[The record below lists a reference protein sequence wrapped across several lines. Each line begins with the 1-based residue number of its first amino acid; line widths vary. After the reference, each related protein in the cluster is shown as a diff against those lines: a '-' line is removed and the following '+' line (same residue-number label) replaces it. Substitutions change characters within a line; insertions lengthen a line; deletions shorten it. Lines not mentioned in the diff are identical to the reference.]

1 MDTEILKQLY
11 TQYVG
16 SEPAEIVQLPASGS
30 NRHYFRL
37 SGEQSLIGVIGELP
51 EENKAFLYMDKHFLE
66 QGLPV
71 PKVFAESDDKMA
83 YIQEDLGDTIL
94 FNAIE
99 KARKTRV
106 FGEEEK
112 RLLSKTIRRLC
123 EFQFKGADGMD
134 FSYCYPASEFNARSI
149 FWDLNYFKYCFL
161 KATGL
166 EFNEGQL
173 EDDFQHLADV
183 LLRSSSAT
191 FMYRDFQSRNV
202 MIKDG
207 EPMFIDFQ
215 GGRKGPF
222 FYDVASFLWQAKA
235 NFPNSLR
242 QELLK
247 EYIDEL
253 KKYKYVDVDYF

>member
-94 FNAIE
+94 SMPL
-99 KARKTRV
+99 KGTRKTRV

-112 RLLSKTIRRLC
+112 DCCRRPYVV
-123 EFQFKGADGMD
+123 F
-134 FSYCYPASEFNARSI
+134 
-149 FWDLNYFKYCFL
+149 
-161 KATGL
+161 
-166 EFNEGQL
+166 
-173 EDDFQHLADV
+173 
-183 LLRSSSAT
+183 
-191 FMYRDFQSRNV
+191 
-202 MIKDG
+202 
-207 EPMFIDFQ
+207 
-215 GGRKGPF
+215 
-222 FYDVASFLWQAKA
+222 A
-235 NFPNSLR
+235 NFNSRAQMVWIFHTATLR
-242 QELLK
+242 RNLMRAPSFG
-247 EYIDEL
+247 I
-253 KKYKYVDVDYF
+253 